1 MGYSSAVL
9 AAAAR
14 RLDEENRKKHAEYE
28 ENLARVYALRPRH
41 REIDR
46 ALRSTAAQ
54 VVAVC
59 FEQGGDPSAA
69 IAKLRKENLALQ
81 EERQWILDEIEIPD
95 EMLDDSPLCSL
106 CGGTGYRDG
115 AMCECLRELC
125 RQEQKRELAPL
136 LATGK
141 ERFEHFRLDL
151 YPDQFYPVLG
161 TTPRKLMQG
170 NLIFCRRWA
179 AEFRPGAKSLLFT
192 GATGLGKTFLSACIA
207 RQVTDEG
214 WGVVYAT
221 ASKLFADYEAVR
233 FDRLDTEAL
242 EPYESSDLL
251 ILDDLGTEM
260 TTALVISTLYTL
272 INQRQLAKKSTIIST
287 NLPSEKLEGRYNGQI
302 ASRLLGSYQLL
313 VFEGED
319 IRLKLRQS

>member
-9 AAAAR
+9 AAATR
-14 RLDEENRKKHAEYE
+14 RLEEENRKKHAEYE
-28 ENLARVYALRPRH
+28 ESLALVYDLHPRL

-46 ALRSTAAQ
+46 TLRRTAAE
-54 VVAVC
+54 VIAVC

-69 IAKLRKENLALQ
+69 IAKLRKENQALQ
-81 EERQWILDEIEIPD
+81 AERQWILDEAEIPD
-95 EMLDDSPLCSL
+95 EMLDDSPLCGL
-106 CGGTGYRDG
+106 CGGTGYHKG

-141 ERFEHFRLDL
+141 ERFENFRLDL
-151 YPDQFYPVLG
+151 YPDRFYPSIG
-161 TTPRKLMQG
+161 TSPRKLMQG
-170 NLIFCRRWA
+170 NLNLCRRWA
-179 AEFRPGAKSLLFT
+179 AEFRPGADSLLFS

-221 ASKLFADYEAVR
+221 AAQLFADYEAVR
-233 FDRLDTEAL
+233 FDRREASVL
-242 EPYESSDLL
+242 EPYETGDLL

-260 TTALVISTLYTL
+260 TTPLVISSLYTL
-272 INQRQLAKKSTIIST
+272 INQRLLAKKSTIIST
-287 NLPSEKLEGRYNGQI
+287 NLPSEKLESRYNGQI
-302 ASRLLGSYQLL
+302 ASRLLGNYQLV